1 MLDDFFGEVEAIGG
15 ALFGAVGA
23 VLFAEIEGDFV
34 FVHFLITCGF
44 RLGAFRFRLIA
55 FFFGGADGGAFGE
68 VREALE
74 GEELGGGGGGVGEF
88 DGGVEDGL
96 VRGGEFFF
104 VAGGGEEE
112 MDVAL
117 AEGFEGGERHFFVG
131 RKLGVDDVEERDFG
145 VEGLE
150 RALGNVES
158 ESFWAW
164 LVDAHEDVVVIAVA
178 EPVGELFAF
187 GESEARESGLDLW
200 FSHRFWSLEFII
212 AKG

>member
-1 MLDDFFGEVEAIGG
+1 MLGEFEVGFAEGG
-15 ALFGAVGA
+15 VAVSA
-23 VLFAEIEGDFV
+23 VLFAEVEGDFV
-34 FVHFLITCGF
+34 VVHFLITCGF

-55 FFFGGADGGAFGE
+55 FFFGGAEGGAFREIG
-68 VREALE
+68 EALE
-74 GEELGGGGGGVGEF
+74 GEELGGAGGGAGEF

-117 AEGFEGGERHFFVG
+117 AEGFEGGEGEFFVG
-131 RKLGVDDVEERDFG
+131 RKLRVDDVEERDFG

-150 RALGNVES
+150 RAFGDVES
-158 ESFWAW
+158 EAFRAW

-178 EPVGELFAF
+178 EPIGELFAF
-187 GESEARESGLDLW
+187 AQSEAGEGGLDLW
-200 FSHRFWSLEFII
+200 FSHRF
-212 AKG
+212 GR